1 LSTVIAHEIRNPL
14 MIIRATLTTLTR
26 DHLTAADIREAV
38 ADIDEETKRL
48 NRVVSEV
55 LDFAKPIRFDLTP
68 TGVNDICRAS
78 VVAAWEGHLDDDVA
92 LDLDA
97 DLPAVLTDGE
107 RLRTALVNILSNARH
122 AVHAATIDRS
132 VGSPGRR
139 AGVVVST
146 RGHGDRVRI
155 AIADRGVGIT
165 PEDMAHIFDPYFTT
179 RRAGTGLGLPIAKNI
194 VEGLGGSIGVNS
206 RVGEG
211 TEIVIDLPL
220 RAAGAAA

>member
-1 LSTVIAHEIRNPL
+1 
-14 MIIRATLTTLTR
+14 MIIRATLATLTR
-26 DHLTAADIREAV
+26 EHLTTADIREAV

-68 TGVNDICRAS
+68 TGINDICRSS
-78 VVAAWEGHLDDDVA
+78 VVAAWEGHPDHNIV
-92 LDLDA
+92 LDLD
-97 DLPAVLTDGE
+97 DGLPAVLTDGE

-122 AVHAATIDRS
+122 AVHAATDER
-132 VGSPGRR
+132 VPTGAGTR
-139 AGVVVST
+139 AGVIVST

-155 AIADRGVGIT
+155 AVADRGIGIA

-194 VEGLGGSIGVNS
+194 VEGLGGTIGVNS
-206 RVGEG
+206 RIGDG
-211 TEIVIDLPL
+211 TEIVIDLPV